1 MGNFQI
7 MTTLEPMAAHDG
19 PGYQPVVATYT
30 DDNTITM
37 RRLPGHYATKAD
49 ARRQAREHIADA
61 IANAR
66 DPALPLH
73 ILSEPDASSEAQI
86 GFRSTI
92 GWDHKHRRTTS
103 IPWF

>member
-1 MGNFQI
+1 
-7 MTTLEPMAAHDG
+7 MTTLEPMAAHDR

-86 GFRSTI
+86 GFSFDDWL
-92 GWDHKHRRTTS
+92 GS
-103 IPWF
+103 

>member
-1 MGNFQI
+1 

-37 RRLPGHYATKAD
+37 RRLPGRYATKAD

-61 IANAR
+61 ITNAR
-66 DPALPLH
+66 DPALPLR
-73 ILSEPDASSEAQI
+73 ILSEPDASSEAHFSFDDWL
-86 GFRSTI
+86 GS
-92 GWDHKHRRTTS
+92 
-103 IPWF
+103 

>member
-1 MGNFQI
+1 

-92 GWDHKHRRTTS
+92 GWDHKHRRMTS